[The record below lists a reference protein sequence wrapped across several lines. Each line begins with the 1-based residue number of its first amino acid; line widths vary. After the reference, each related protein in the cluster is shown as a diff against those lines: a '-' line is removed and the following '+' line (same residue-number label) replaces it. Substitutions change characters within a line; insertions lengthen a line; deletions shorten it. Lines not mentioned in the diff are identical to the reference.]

1 MRKFT
6 LLLLGWGILLIHQ
19 VQAQS
24 NVSIEGL
31 VRDSQ
36 SGEPLP
42 GVTVLI
48 SSENKGTVSDE
59 SGEFSLKI
67 APGSYELVFSYLG
80 YEKQIRRVN
89 ATENLK
95 LQISLQALDMDLE
108 EVQVLSTGYQSLPA
122 TRAAGSFAQVEEE
135 LVNRRVSTN
144 LLDRLE
150 DVTPGLIFNRTGD
163 AARDPISIRGRSTL
177 GRFNQPLIVID
188 NFPFDGSLEDINPN
202 DVESMTV
209 LRDAAAAS
217 IWGARAGNGV
227 IVITTKSGRK
237 DQPLRVDFNSNV
249 NWIEPQDAFRSE
261 DMAVSD
267 FIGVERMLF
276 GNGFYNATENSP
288 NKLAL
293 TPVVETLILERD
305 GVISEAEANQRISQL
320 GSHDWRADLNRYL
333 YQPQVNQQYNVG
345 LSGGSGIQ
353 SYRFS
358 LGYDRLDGAL
368 RGNRSER
375 LTLNFRENFSLLD
388 DRLKIEA
395 AFYGVKQNG
404 LDQNIRPNDIRL
416 SATTPIYPYAKLA
429 DENGNPLE
437 IVTELREGFK
447 REAESAGLLDW
458 AYRPLDEFGKGV
470 TQSNRN
476 DYRINFTLDYRV
488 WDNLRL
494 SGRYQYWEQNRNS
507 ENLNTLESYST
518 RDLVNTFTQVEESG
532 QLSFPVPRAGILN
545 VSNAQSSSHSGRMQL
560 DYFKEFN
567 QDLRWDLLLGG
578 EVKALRGRTFAARR
592 YGYNP
597 ELASSQS
604 VDYFTQFSRY
614 TNPNATVNIS
624 DVQSQG
630 LTTDRFLSAFAN
642 SSLSYKNRYLITASL
657 RRDASNLFGVA
668 ANMRSVPLWSAG
680 AGWTISE
687 EEFYNWS
694 GMPYLRMRFSYGY
707 NGNVDR
713 SLTAFTTAQ
722 VINVNFLTQL
732 NYAQII
738 NPPNQNLRW
747 ERIAIANM
755 GLDFETRSGNIS
767 GTLEFYSK
775 NGLDLIGQSPFAPS
789 TGITVFSGNNASTN
803 TIGYDLNLTSKN
815 LNGRLGWT
823 THFLISGLK
832 EKVTSY
838 ELDIPAASLINYG
851 VSGRGGEYYPVE
863 DRPLFGVYSYE
874 WGGLNPETGAPQGFL
889 EGDLSED
896 YRSIINSSTL
906 ESIRYHGPARPTSFG
921 AIRNDLS
928 WKGFHLSV
936 NISYRLGYFFRR
948 RSVEYFPIMRAQGG
962 HEDFALRWR
971 EPGDELTTQVPSMPD
986 RLDSFRD
993 QFYRSASHL
1002 VERGDHVRLQD
1013 IRLGYDF
1020 SGNSGIMRG
1029 VKNAQ
1034 VFLYANNI
1042 GIIWKATQTDLDP
1055 DFGFNRPLRSLA
1067 AGLQLQF

>member
-1 MRKFT
+1 MRKIN
-6 LLLLGWGILLIHQ
+6 LLLLGWMFLMIHQ
-19 VQAQS
+19 VSAQS
-24 NVSIEGL
+24 SVNIEGI
-31 VRDSQ
+31 VKDSQ
-36 SGEPLP
+36 SGESLP
-42 GVTVLI
+42 GVTILI
-48 SSENKGTVSDE
+48 NSENKGTVTNE
-59 SGEFSLKI
+59 IGEFSLRLS
-67 APGSYELVFSYLG
+67 PGVYNLVFSYLG
-80 YEKQIRRVN
+80 YKE
-89 ATENLK
+89 ENLEINASK
-95 LQISLQALDMDLE
+95 NLNLEISLQPLDMNLE
-108 EVQVLSTGYQSLPA
+108 EVEVLSTGYQSLPA
-122 TRAAGSFAQVEEE
+122 TRATGSFVQVDEK

-202 DVESMTV
+202 DVESITV

-227 IVITTKSGRK
+227 IVITTKSGKRN
-237 DQPLRVDFNSNV
+237 QPLRVDFNSNL
-249 NWIEPQDAFRSE
+249 NWIESQDAFRTE

-267 FIGVERMLF
+267 FIEVERMLF
-276 GNGFYNATENSP
+276 GNGFYNSTENSP

-305 GVISEAEANQRISQL
+305 GVISEGEANQRISQL
-320 GSHDWRADLNRYL
+320 GAHDWRSDINRYL
-333 YQPQVNQQYNVG
+333 YRPQVNQQYNVG

-353 SYRFS
+353 SYRLS
-358 LGYDRLDGAL
+358 LGYDRLDGGL
-368 RGNRSER
+368 QGNHSER

-388 DRLKIEA
+388 DRLRIEA
-395 AFYGVKQNG
+395 GFYGVMQNG
-404 LDQNIRPNDIRL
+404 VDQNIRPNDIRL

-429 DENGNPLE
+429 DENGIPLE

-458 AYRPLDEFGKGV
+458 AYRPLDEFGKGF
-470 TQSNRN
+470 TQSKRN
-476 DYRINFTLDYRV
+476 DYRINFTLDYRL

-494 SGRYQYWEQNRNS
+494 SGRYQFWEQNRNS
-507 ENLNTLESYST
+507 ENLNSLESYAT
-518 RDLVNTFTQVEESG
+518 RDLINTFTQVDESG
-532 QLSFPVPRAGILN
+532 VLSFPIPRAGILN
-545 VSNAQSSSHSGRMQL
+545 VSNAQSSSHSGRVQL
-560 DYFKEFN
+560 DYFKEFVSG
-567 QDLRWDLLLGG
+567 LRWDFLLGG
-578 EVKALRGRTFAARR
+578 EIKSLQGRSFAARR

-614 TNPNATVNIS
+614 TNPNATVNIP
-624 DVQSQG
+624 DVQSQS
-630 LTTDRFLSAFAN
+630 LITDRFLSAFAN

-657 RRDASNLFGVA
+657 RRDASNLFGVS
-668 ANMRSVPLWSAG
+668 ANMRAVPLWSVG
-680 AGWTISE
+680 AGWTLSE
-687 EEFYNWS
+687 EAFYNFS
-694 GMPYLRMRFSYGY
+694 GLPYLRMRFSYGY

-722 VINVNFLTQL
+722 VINVNFLTQM

-747 ERIAIANM
+747 ERIAIANL
-755 GLDFETRSGNIS
+755 GLDFETKSGNIS

-803 TIGYDLNLTSKN
+803 TIGYDLNLVSKN
-815 LNGRLGWT
+815 LNGRFGWT
-823 THFLISGLK
+823 TNFLISGLK

-851 VSGRGGEYYPVE
+851 VSGRGGEYFPVE

-921 AIRNDLS
+921 AVRNDFS
-928 WKGFHLSV
+928 WNGFHLSV
-936 NISYRLGYFFRR
+936 NISYRFGYYFRR

-971 EPGDELTTQVPSMPD
+971 EPGDELITQVPSMPE

-993 QFYRSASHL
+993 QFYRSSSHL
-1002 VERGDHVRLQD
+1002 VERGDHIRLQD
-1013 IRLGYDF
+1013 IRLGYDLAG
-1020 SGNSGIMRG
+1020 GNGLLGRFQS
-1029 VKNAQ
+1029 AQ
-1034 VFLYANNI
+1034 VFIYANNL
-1042 GIIWKATQTDLDP
+1042 GVIWKATKTDLDP
-1055 DFGFNRPLRSLA
+1055 DFGFNRPLRSVA
-1067 AGLQLQF
+1067 AGLQFQF

>member
-6 LLLLGWGILLIHQ
+6 LLLLGWGILLIHPI
-19 VQAQS
+19 QAQS
-24 NVSIEGL
+24 TVTIDGI

-36 SGEPLP
+36 SSEPLP

-59 SGEFSLKI
+59 NGQFSLAT
-67 APGSYELVFSYLG
+67 APGNYELVFSYLG
-80 YEKQIRRVN
+80 YESKSIQVS
-89 ATENLK
+89 ATENLTLDIR
-95 LQISLQALDMDLE
+95 LQPLDMDLE
-108 EVQVLSTGYQSLPA
+108 EVEVLSTGYQSLPA
-122 TRAAGSFAQVEEE
+122 TRATGSFAQVDQE

-237 DQPLRVDFNSNV
+237 NQPLRVDFNSNV
-249 NWIEPQDAFRSE
+249 NWIESQDAFRSE
-261 DMAVSD
+261 DMAVPD
-267 FIGVERMLF
+267 FIEVERMLF
-276 GNGFYNATENSP
+276 GNGFYNSTENSP

-305 GVISEAEANQRISQL
+305 GLISGAEADQRIAQL
-320 GSHDWRADLNRYL
+320 GSHDWRSDINRYL
-333 YQPQVNQQYNVG
+333 YQPQVNQQYNLG

-353 SYRFS
+353 SYRLS
-358 LGYDRLDGAL
+358 LGYDRLGGAL
-368 RGNRSER
+368 QGNHSER
-375 LTLNFRENFSLLD
+375 LTLNFRENFTLLD
-388 DRLKIEA
+388 DRLRIEA

-404 LDQNIRPNDIRL
+404 VDQNIRPNDIRL
-416 SATTPIYPYAKLA
+416 SATTPIYPYARLA

-437 IVTELREGFK
+437 IVTELRQGFK
-447 REAESAGLLDW
+447 REAESAGLLNW
-458 AYRPLDEFGKGV
+458 AYRPLDEFGKGF
-470 TQSNRN
+470 TQSSRN
-476 DYRINFTLDYRV
+476 DYRINFTLDYRL

-518 RDLVNTFTQVEESG
+518 RDLVNTFTQVDESG
-532 QLSFPVPRAGILN
+532 QLSFHVPRAGILN

-567 QDLRWDLLLGG
+567 PNLRWDLLLGG
-578 EVKALRGRTFAARR
+578 EVKALQGRSFAARR

-604 VDYFTQFSRY
+604 VDYFTQFSRF
-614 TNPNATVNIS
+614 TNPNATVNIP
-624 DVQSQG
+624 DVQSQN

-657 RRDASNLFGVA
+657 RRDASNLFGVE

-680 AGWTISE
+680 AGWTLSE
-687 EEFYNWS
+687 EGFYNWS
-694 GMPYLRMRFSYGY
+694 ALPYLRMRFSYGF

-722 VINVNFLTQL
+722 VININFLTQM

-738 NPPNQNLRW
+738 NPPNQSLRW
-747 ERIAIANM
+747 ERIAIANL
-755 GLDFETRSGNIS
+755 GLDFETKSGNIS

-803 TIGYDLNLTSKN
+803 TIGYDLNLMSKN
-815 LNGRLGWT
+815 LSGRFGWT
-823 THFLISGLK
+823 TNFLISGLR

-838 ELDIPAASLINYG
+838 ELEIPASSLINYG
-851 VSGRGGEYYPVE
+851 VSGRGGEYFPVE

-921 AIRNDLS
+921 AVRNDFI

-936 NISYRLGYFFRR
+936 NVSYRFGYYFRR

-962 HEDFALRWR
+962 HEDFAIRWM
-971 EPGDELTTQVPSMPD
+971 EPGDELITQVPSMPD

-993 QFYRSASHL
+993 QFYRSASVL
-1002 VERGDHVRLQD
+1002 VEKGDHIRLQD
-1013 IRLGYDF
+1013 IRLAYDF
-1020 SGNSGIMRG
+1020 AGKKG
-1029 VKNAQ
+1029 VLENFRNAQ
-1034 VFLYANNI
+1034 VFIYANNL
-1042 GIIWKATQTDLDP
+1042 GVIWKATNTDLDP
-1055 DFGFNRPLRSLA
+1055 DFGFNRPLRSVA